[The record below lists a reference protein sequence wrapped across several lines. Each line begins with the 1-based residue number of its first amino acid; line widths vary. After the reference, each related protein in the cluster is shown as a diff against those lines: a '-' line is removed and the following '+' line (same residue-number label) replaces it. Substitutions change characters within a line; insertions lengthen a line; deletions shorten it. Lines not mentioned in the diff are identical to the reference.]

1 MNETEKKLADLF
13 QLWSGVPPVSVTR
26 LPGSGS
32 YRSYFRILGPKGTVI
47 GAHNDDA
54 RENAAFISFTRHFR
68 SLGLPVPK
76 VLAEDLQNRIYLIS
90 DLGDTTLYELLS
102 KMRLEAIS
110 AMQAGENNGSGTSS
124 ETPDIV
130 DNVTDFPSEILEI
143 YRKTLSWLPVLQ
155 VKADENLDYSVCYPR
170 AAFDRQSMMWDL
182 NYFKYYFLKLAKIPF
197 DEQALEDD
205 FAGLCDLLLEAPSD
219 FFLFRD
225 FQSRNIM
232 VVNGEP
238 WFIDYQGGRKGTLQY
253 DVASLL
259 YDGKADLP
267 EPVRLKL
274 LDYYLVKLEEL
285 YPGHREKFLETYY
298 GFVLIRILQALG
310 AYGFR
315 GYYENKTHFLQSIPF
330 ALGNLRYLREHAM
343 IGFGLHALM
352 EVIDRMVDTPDLYHQ
367 QAAVAGNAGNA
378 ANAANAANADHADHA
393 DKADNADNAGVENN
407 ANNADDAQERVNE
420 NLPGLKP
427 RPEPGPA
434 RHMLTVSIYSFSYKK
449 VVPVDNSGN
458 GGGFVFDCRA
468 LPNPGRYD
476 DYKQLCGKDQPVID
490 FLKNETAVDE
500 FLRSTFSLVDQSV
513 SAYMDRG
520 FEHLMVSYGCTG
532 GQHRSVFCAE
542 ELAKYLR
549 MKYKIMVK
557 LIHTEAY

>member
-1 MNETEKKLADLF
+1 
-13 QLWSGVPPVSVTR
+13 
-26 LPGSGS
+26 
-32 YRSYFRILGPKGTVI
+32 
-47 GAHNDDA
+47 
-54 RENAAFISFTRHFR
+54 
-68 SLGLPVPK
+68 
-76 VLAEDLQNRIYLIS
+76 
-90 DLGDTTLYELLS
+90 
-102 KMRLEAIS
+102 
-110 AMQAGENNGSGTSS
+110 
-124 ETPDIV
+124 
-130 DNVTDFPSEILEI
+130 
-143 YRKTLSWLPVLQ
+143 
-155 VKADENLDYSVCYPR
+155 
-170 AAFDRQSMMWDL
+170 
-182 NYFKYYFLKLAKIPF
+182 
-197 DEQALEDD
+197 
-205 FAGLCDLLLEAPSD
+205 
-219 FFLFRD
+219 
-225 FQSRNIM
+225 
-232 VVNGEP
+232 
-238 WFIDYQGGRKGTLQY
+238 
-253 DVASLL
+253 
-259 YDGKADLP
+259 
-267 EPVRLKL
+267 
-274 LDYYLVKLEEL
+274 
-285 YPGHREKFLETYY
+285 
-298 GFVLIRILQALG
+298 
-310 AYGFR
+310 
-315 GYYENKTHFLQSIPF
+315 
-330 ALGNLRYLREHAM
+330 
-343 IGFGLHALM
+343 M